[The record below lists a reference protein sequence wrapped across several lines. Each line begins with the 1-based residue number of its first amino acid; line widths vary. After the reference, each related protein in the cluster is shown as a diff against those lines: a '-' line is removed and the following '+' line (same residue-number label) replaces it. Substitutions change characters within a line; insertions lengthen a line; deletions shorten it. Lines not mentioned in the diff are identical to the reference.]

1 MLLKLGLKNLKHNW
15 IMNSLITL
23 QMAVTYIILICIIST
38 ITSRFNYYNPIKE
51 FFNNK
56 GFFYNIQYGINPDTG
71 MTLRSTDE
79 LHDLIEGENGIAA
92 QYNVWLDYRDGKD
105 DNDDDNAF
113 MSSDHFI
120 SYDDIYAAIYTPELE
135 AGNWFDLESPPQGIV
150 PVVVSQ
156 NNYNFKVGEVISL
169 YCFDSEIKAKIIGI
183 LKDDTKIIDTSFNS
197 KDNIDYRNFYRNYKF
212 EREEKAAFIMLQK
225 DLLDKDVVMQLNGN
239 VFVTYPSTVSD
250 EVITTGDKQMKQLQV
265 MCTST
270 TEEMK
275 ENSLKYIFSQIYDL
289 IPVCICIIILTLV
302 GAISTSA
309 LSAKYQL
316 KNYSIYYICGLRWKQ
331 CSYVNLFS
339 SLICVI
345 ISFVVSVVFTIIASK
360 TAILG
365 NTVIEIGFWQ
375 IFGCIILSLLYM
387 FLSLLLPISIIG
399 RNTPNQVLKAN

>member
-1 MLLKLGLKNLKHNW
+1 MNL
-15 IMNSLITL
+15 LITL

-38 ITSRFNYYNPIKE
+38 ITSRFNYYIPIKE

-71 MTLRSTDE
+71 MTLRCTDE
-79 LHDLIEGENGIAA
+79 LYNLVEGENGIAA

-105 DNDDDNAF
+105 NNDDDNTF

-135 AGNWFDLESPPQGIV
+135 AGNWFDLECPVQEIV

-197 KDNIDYRNFYRNYKF
+197 KDNIDYRNLYRNYKF
-212 EREEKAAFIMLQK
+212 EREEKTAFIMLQK
-225 DLLDKDVVMQLNGN
+225 DLLDKDVVMQLDGN

-250 EVITTGDKQMKQLQV
+250 EVISTGDKQMKQLQV
-265 MCTST
+265 MCTSA

-345 ISFVVSVVFTIIASK
+345 ISFVVSIAFTIIASK

-365 NTVIEIGFWQ
+365 NTVIEIGIWQ

-399 RNTPNQVLKAN
+399 RNTPNQVLRAN

>member
-15 IMNSLITL
+15 IMNFLITL

-38 ITSRFNYYNPIKE
+38 ITSRFNYYTPIKE

-71 MTLRSTDE
+71 MTLRCTDE
-79 LHDLIEGENGIAA
+79 LYNLIDGENGIAA
-92 QYNVWLDYRDGKD
+92 QYNVWLDYRDGKY
-105 DNDDDNAF
+105 DNDDDNTF
-113 MSSDHFI
+113 TSSDHFI

-135 AGNWFDLESPPQGIV
+135 AGNWFDLESPPQEIV

-360 TAILG
+360 TSILG